1 MAMAVNGDYCGFR
14 SNGIVIRNGVIYR
27 DAPTKRNC
35 YVLYKDGTAEVVKE
49 SDTSAQELL
58 DAGAWNV
65 FSFGPALLKDGEI
78 CDGLDED
85 YKVDNM
91 NVSIS
96 GFEPRTAIGYVEPN
110 HYIILAVD
118 GRRTQYSRG
127 MNFDKLSKAFAE
139 LGCQSAY
146 NLDGGSSVT
155 LYDNGEIVNQPCWWF
170 ADEREISDIVY
181 IEKPQSDAQDDT
193 QTEVQG
199 ETQSDAQT
207 E

>member
-1 MAMAVNGDYCGFR
+1 MLCIKAENPAHTKTRQKRNELLISSPLATPPAVNPQPAAFCLGKHLQEAMTHMAEEHNVAMAVNGDYCGFR

-35 YVLYKDGTAEVVKE
+35 YVLYTDGTAEVVKE
-49 SDTSAQELL
+49 SDTSAQEL
-58 DAGAWNV
+58 
-65 FSFGPALLKDGEI
+65 
-78 CDGLDED
+78 
-85 YKVDNM
+85 
-91 NVSIS
+91 
-96 GFEPRTAIGYVEPN
+96 
-110 HYIILAVD
+110 
-118 GRRTQYSRG
+118 
-127 MNFDKLSKAFAE
+127 
-139 LGCQSAY
+139 
-146 NLDGGSSVT
+146 LDGGSSVT

-193 QTEVQG
+193 QTAVQD

>member
-1 MAMAVNGDYCGFR
+1 
-14 SNGIVIRNGVIYR
+14 
-27 DAPTKRNC
+27 
-35 YVLYKDGTAEVVKE
+35 
-49 SDTSAQELL
+49 
-58 DAGAWNV
+58 
-65 FSFGPALLKDGEI
+65 
-78 CDGLDED
+78 
-85 YKVDNM
+85 M

-96 GFEPRTAIGYVEPN
+96 DFEPRTAIGYVEPN

-181 IEKPQSDAQDDT
+181 IEKPQSDVQDDT
-193 QTEVQG
+193 QAEVQD

>member
-1 MAMAVNGDYCGFR
+1 MW
-14 SNGIVIRNGVIYR
+14 S
-27 DAPTKRNC
+27 PT
-35 YVLYKDGTAEVVKE
+35 TI
-49 SDTSAQELL
+49 
-58 DAGAWNV
+58 
-65 FSFGPALLKDGEI
+65 SFWQW
-78 CDGLDED
+78 
-85 YKVDNM
+85 
-91 NVSIS
+91 
-96 GFEPRTAIGYVEPN
+96 T
-110 HYIILAVD
+110 

-181 IEKPQSDAQDDT
+181 VEKPQSDAQDDT
-193 QTEVQG
+193 QTEVQD